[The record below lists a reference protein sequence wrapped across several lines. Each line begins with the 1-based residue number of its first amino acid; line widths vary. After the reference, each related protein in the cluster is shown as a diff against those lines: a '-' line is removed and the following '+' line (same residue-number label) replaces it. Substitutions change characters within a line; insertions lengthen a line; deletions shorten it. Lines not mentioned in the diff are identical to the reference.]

1 MKEKK
6 PPSRRT
12 NAKEEVERIAKLFE
26 CIIDKQITFS
36 FGKFSFPI
44 VIQEIKLAKTSKS
57 TPGGMKNPPK
67 MIDSDEGRYTPPV
80 IQFNTSSGKLYFI
93 LESIQV
99 VAIANGVRI
108 ITAAN
113 NIDFRAE

>member
-26 CIIDKQITFS
+26 CIVDKHVTFS

-44 VIQEIKLAKTSKS
+44 VIQEIKLAKLTDMMNK
-57 TPGGMKNPPK
+57 P
-67 MIDSDEGRYTPPV
+67 DERHDEKGKYRPPV
-80 IQFNTSSGKLYFI
+80 MQMNTNNGLLYFI
-93 LESIQV
+93 LEDISV
-99 VAIANGVRI
+99 AAIANGVRI

-113 NIDFRAE
+113 NIDFRE